1 MKAIHF
7 DTPGNPEV
15 MRVVEVEKPVPGE
28 NQVLIKVKAAG
39 VNRPDLIQ
47 REGNYPPPN
56 GHSNILGLEVSGEI
70 KSKGQ
75 KVKNFKVGDPV
86 CALVNGG
93 GYAEFCVADAGNII
107 KKPKNLN
114 FFEAAAIPE
123 CFFTCWSNIF
133 DRGEVKNDQYV
144 LIHGGS
150 SGIGTTA
157 IQMLKIFN
165 IFTFV
170 TVGSDKKKKLCEDLG
185 ANIVINYKKEDF
197 FLKIKEINKKGV
209 NLILDMVGGDY
220 VQKNINLLCSDGK
233 LINIAY
239 QKGSR
244 VNLDLMKVMLKRLT
258 ITGSTLRIRDS
269 SFKKNI
275 RDSLIKNIV
284 PYIENGKI
292 KPVIDSVFFFEQ
304 SHKAHERM
312 YSSEHFGKI
321 VLDIE
326 NKLG

>member
-7 DTPGNPEV
+7 NAPGNPKV
-15 MRVVEVEKPVPGE
+15 MKVINIERPLPSK

-70 KSKGQ
+70 KSLGS
-75 KVKNFKVGDPV
+75 KVKSYKIGEPV

-93 GYAEFCVADAGNII
+93 GYAEYCVADEGNII

-114 FFEAAAIPE
+114 FIEAAAIPE
-123 CFFTCWSNIF
+123 CFFKCWSNIF
-133 DRGEVKNDQYV
+133 DRGEVKRNHSV

-170 TVGSDKKKKLCEDLG
+170 TVGNDKKKRLCEDLG
-185 ANIVINYKKEDF
+185 ANVVINYKKEDF

-209 NLILDMVGGDY
+209 NLILDMVGGNY
-220 VQKNINLLCSDGK
+220 IQKNINLLCSDGK

-239 QKGSR
+239 QKGSK
-244 VNLDLMKVMLKRLT
+244 VNLDLIKVMLKRLT

-269 SFKKNI
+269 SFKQNI
-275 RDSLIKNIV
+275 RNSLIKNIV

-304 SHKAHERM
+304 SYKAHERM